1 MLEGEREK
9 VSKILIITNHSYMF
23 YRFRLELV
31 QELMQSHEVVLSM
44 PFVGHENDFE
54 AMGIRCIDTDLDRR
68 SINPKKDFKLFRFYQ
83 KLLKQEKPDLVI
95 TYSIKPNIYGGVACS
110 LAGIPYCANVQGLGS
125 AFERKG
131 LAQLVTLM
139 YRFAFRKV
147 RTVFFENTVDAVEFQ
162 KMIGLPAEKQTILN
176 GAGIDMDKYP
186 YMEYPET
193 DTNRFLYIGRIM
205 KEKGINELFGAA
217 QRLKAEGEDFI
228 IDMVGFFEDEYKE
241 KVEEMQQ
248 KGIVKFHGF
257 VEDPR
262 PYYGQAGCVV
272 LPSYHEGMSNVLLE
286 AATTGRP
293 IITSRIH
300 GCMEAVNEGKSG
312 FLCEPRDEDSLYTA
326 MKQFIA
332 LSQEE
337 RKAMG
342 LQGRDLME
350 EKFQKSKVVK
360 ETIAALKL

>member
-1 MLEGEREK
+1 MLGTLAILGLTRFFGQ
-9 VSKILIITNHSYMF
+9 KIIHIL
-23 YRFRLELV
+23 L
-31 QELMQSHEVVLSM
+31 
-44 PFVGHENDFE
+44 
-54 AMGIRCIDTDLDRR
+54 
-68 SINPKKDFKLFRFYQ
+68 PKKDLKLFRFYQ

-131 LAQLVTLM
+131 LAQFVTLL
-139 YRFAFRKV
+139 YKLAFLKV
-147 RTVFFENTVDAVEFQ
+147 RTVFFENKVDAQEFQ
-162 KMIGLPAEKQTILN
+162 KKIGISASKQTVLN
-176 GAGIDMDKYP
+176 GAGIDMEKYP
-186 YMEYPET
+186 YIEYPQN

-205 KEKGINELFGAA
+205 KEKGIDELFSAC
-217 QRLKAEGEDFI
+217 QRLKADNEDFI
-228 IDMVGFFEDEYKE
+228 LDMVGFFEDEYKE

-248 KGIVKFHGF
+248 RGIVKFHGF

-262 PYYGQAGCVV
+262 PYYGQSDCVV

-300 GCMEAVNEGKSG
+300 GCMEAVNEGESG
-312 FLCEPRDEDSLYTA
+312 YLCQPRNEESLYQA
-326 MKQFIA
+326 MKQFIR
-332 LSQEE
+332 LSNKD
-337 RKAMG
+337 RKDMG
-342 LQGRDLME
+342 INGRRLME
-350 EKFQKSKVVK
+350 DKFQKSKVVK